1 MRNVCLQID
10 VTDEEKIL
18 AHVPRA
24 EYERALGYLTLWAK
38 DSYKHVII
46 YSPYPK
52 EGELV
57 AVYRR
62 EEAATPPDYVIG
74 AIWHEDS
81 GAITE
86 EGYPRAGHYGFHS

>member
-1 MRNVCLQID
+1 MRNICLQID
-10 VTDEEKIL
+10 NDEEIL
-18 AHVPRA
+18 EHVPRA
-24 EYERALGYLTLWAK
+24 EYERALGYLMLWAK
-38 DSYKHVII
+38 DAYKHVII
-46 YSPYPK
+46 YSPCPN

-62 EEAATPPDYVIG
+62 EEAVTPPDYVIG
-74 AIWHEDS
+74 AVWHEDS